1 MHGAASTSSAPR
13 TDTRSRV
20 QKVALEL
27 FAEQGYEKTS
37 LREIAERLGVT
48 KAALYYHFKSK
59 EDIVHS
65 FTDDYFAELDALLDW
80 AKDKPRGDG
89 TRREVLDRYVSIVLG
104 GSEVFR
110 FLEQNRASVQSMDAG
125 KERFARVRIRLD
137 ALVDLLVGSD
147 APLRDRV
154 RATTAVLS
162 VGATCMFFLQEVND
176 RDKLRAI
183 VLEMATDLIS

>member
-1 MHGAASTSSAPR
+1 
-13 TDTRSRV
+13 
-20 QKVALEL
+20 
-27 FAEQGYEKTS
+27 
-37 LREIAERLGVT
+37 
-48 KAALYYHFKSK
+48 
-59 EDIVHS
+59 
-65 FTDDYFAELDALLDW
+65 
-80 AKDKPRGDG
+80 
-89 TRREVLDRYVSIVLG
+89 
-104 GSEVFR
+104 
-110 FLEQNRASVQSMDAG
+110 MDAG

-162 VGATCMFFLQEVND
+162 AGAICMFFLQEVND

>member
-1 MHGAASTSSAPR
+1 MHGAAATSSTPR

-80 AKDKPRGDG
+80 ATSQPPRRGEPPRDP
-89 TRREVLDRYVSIVLG
+89 R
-104 GSEVFR
+104 
-110 FLEQNRASVQSMDAG
+110 
-125 KERFARVRIRLD
+125 
-137 ALVDLLVGSD
+137 
-147 APLRDRV
+147 PLRQH
-154 RATTAVLS
+154 RA
-162 VGATCMFFLQEVND
+162 GQ
-176 RDKLRAI
+176 
-183 VLEMATDLIS
+183 